1 VTHQSPRYLL
11 LINSL
16 APGGAERSLV
26 ELLAPLTERGVSPI
40 VLCLKR
46 SEVGFEQEVIDAGFD
61 LRFVKATR
69 LPGRV
74 LEVRSTIRAERPAL
88 VHTTLFDGDI
98 VGRLAAIGT
107 GVPVITTLANT
118 TYDPAR
124 LEGDA
129 NLTKLKIDAVK
140 AIDRW
145 TARHLTRHF
154 HAVSSAVKA
163 SAVAH
168 LGIDPDDVTV
178 VRRGRDPDRLGLR
191 SEARRAAVRK
201 RMGFGEE
208 AEVVLTVGRHEFQK
222 GQSHLLTAF
231 SRVSRQRPSAVLV
244 IAGRDGNASRSL
256 HALASELGVV
266 DRVHFLGHR
275 SDVADLMVAADV
287 FVFPS
292 LWEGLGG
299 VLIEALALEVPIV
312 SSDLDATREVLGGEG
327 TCGLLVPPGDGTK
340 LAVTLEAVLSDA
352 GLRRR
357 IVADSRRRFESAF
370 MLADRSAELIDLM
383 ISVANE

>member
-1 VTHQSPRYLL
+1 VTDRLPRYLL

-26 ELLAPLTERGVSPI
+26 ELLSPLTERGVSPI
-40 VLCLKR
+40 VVCLKK

-69 LPGRV
+69 LPGRA
-74 LEVRSTIRAERPAL
+74 LEVRSIIRHERPAL

-98 VGRLAAIGT
+98 VGRLAAVGT

-118 TYDPAR
+118 TYDPVR
-124 LEGDA
+124 LAGDA
-129 NLTKLKIDAVK
+129 NLSRLKVGAVK
-140 AIDRW
+140 MIDRW

-154 HAVSSAVKA
+154 HAVSNAVKA

-168 LGIDPDDVTV
+168 LGIDPADVTV
-178 VRRGRDPDRLGLR
+178 VRRGRDPHRLGVR
-191 SEARRAAVRK
+191 NEARRAAVRE
-201 RMGFGEE
+201 RLGFGEE

-222 GQSHLLTAF
+222 GQSLLLTAF
-231 SRVSRQRPSAVLV
+231 ARVSQHRPSAVMV
-244 IAGRDGNASRSL
+244 IAGRDGNATNSL
-256 HALASELGVV
+256 QALARELDIVA
-266 DRVHFLGHR
+266 RVQFLGHR

-312 SSDLDATREVLGGEG
+312 SSDLDATREVLGGKG
-327 TCGLLVPPGDGTK
+327 TSGLLVPPGDGAE
-340 LAVTLEAVLSDA
+340 LAVTLEAVLDDA

-357 IVADSRRRFESAF
+357 IVADSRRRFESDF
-370 MLADRSAELIDLM
+370 LLADRSAELIDLM
-383 ISVANE
+383 KSVANE